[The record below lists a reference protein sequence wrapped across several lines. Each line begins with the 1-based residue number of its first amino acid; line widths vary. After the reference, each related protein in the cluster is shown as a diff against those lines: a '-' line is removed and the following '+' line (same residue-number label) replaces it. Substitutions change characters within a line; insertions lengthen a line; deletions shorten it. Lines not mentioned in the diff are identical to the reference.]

1 MSQEE
6 YKATL
11 EKISKKYGGWPD
23 FTLRDLPLYR
33 TEMTQAI
40 NKTVQQSTDQMIPK
54 LPKCIKKNEGMAGG
68 NNYDKTKINAAYLSQ
83 QKQKQIYNIINQ
95 NLMALYD
102 EPILRKY
109 YAYLRHNNIQI
120 VTDAF
125 ERMDLYRKI
134 HEGLRRLQQ
143 MDGLTEE
150 EFQVKKAELMRK
162 VNKK

>member
-1 MSQEE
+1 
-6 YKATL
+6 
-11 EKISKKYGGWPD
+11 
-23 FTLRDLPLYR
+23 
-33 TEMTQAI
+33 
-40 NKTVQQSTDQMIPK
+40 
-54 LPKCIKKNEGMAGG
+54 
-68 NNYDKTKINAAYLSQ
+68 
-83 QKQKQIYNIINQ
+83 
-95 NLMALYD
+95 MALYD

-150 EFQVKKAELMRK
+150 EFQVKKAEPMRK

>member
-1 MSQEE
+1 
-6 YKATL
+6 
-11 EKISKKYGGWPD
+11 
-23 FTLRDLPLYR
+23 
-33 TEMTQAI
+33 
-40 NKTVQQSTDQMIPK
+40 
-54 LPKCIKKNEGMAGG
+54 
-68 NNYDKTKINAAYLSQ
+68 
-83 QKQKQIYNIINQ
+83 
-95 NLMALYD
+95 MALYD